1 MRIMRRSSLVLLSI
15 SVLLLLLAQQG
26 AVLHE
31 LSHVYYTA
39 QHSGAHLSE
48 DQHQPDTEHC
58 PECRSFA
65 QVGASVCG
73 SDHSLDLVPATQ
85 LRVPDRV
92 YSIIGAKAPTA
103 RSRGPPEA
111 SV

>member
-1 MRIMRRSSLVLLSI
+1 MRPLRLAILTVSAF
-15 SVLLLLLAQQG
+15 LLLLVQQG

-39 QHSGAHLSE
+39 QHCGAQLSN
-48 DQHQPDTEHC
+48 DQQRPDTEHC
-58 PECRSFA
+58 PVCRSFA
-65 QVGASVCG
+65 QVGASICG
-73 SDHSLDLVPATQ
+73 ADHCLDLAPAAQ
-85 LRVPDRV
+85 LRVPASV

>member
-1 MRIMRRSSLVLLSI
+1 MRIMRPLRLAILTVSA
-15 SVLLLLLAQQG
+15 LLLLLVQQG

-39 QHSGAHLSE
+39 QHSGAHLS
-48 DQHQPDTEHC
+48 DNQQLPDIEHC
-58 PECRSFA
+58 PVCRSFA

-73 SDHSLDLVPATQ
+73 SVHSFDLAPAAQ
-85 LRVPDRV
+85 LRVPDSV